1 MTPTNAIGSDVDVI
15 VIGGGVIGLAAA
27 REIAGRGRSVC
38 LLEQHPRAG
47 MEASTHNSGVIHAGL
62 YHPPQ
67 SLKTTLAIEGRERL
81 YAFCE
86 QHGVPHRR
94 TGKLVV
100 ASEEHEYPAL
110 AVLAERA
117 RANGVRDVELLDA
130 AEVRRLEPL
139 IQVHAAL
146 YSPST
151 GIIEAES
158 YVRALERHCRE
169 RDVALLYATPL
180 AGADARGDALQIRT
194 VRETIRAAC
203 VVNAAGLFADEVSRM
218 FGSNSFRIY
227 PCRGEYAELRSRWS
241 GSIARPVY
249 PLPHS
254 SGHGLGVHL
263 TPVIGGPIMLGPTIR
278 YQDDKRDYERN
289 RLPLER
295 FVEPARRLLPTIA
308 PEDLRLGGTGIRAKL
323 HPPEDSFAD
332 FLIARDRT
340 VPRLVHA
347 AGIDSPGLTA
357 SLAIAVRLAEL
368 VGEVVGA

>member
-1 MTPTNAIGSDVDVI
+1 MHDVDVA
-15 VIGGGVIGLAAA
+15 VIGGGVVGLAAA
-27 REIAGRGRSVC
+27 RQIAERGRSVC

-67 SLKTTLAIEGRERL
+67 SLKTTLALDGRERL

-86 QHGVPHRR
+86 QFGVPHRR

-100 ASEEHEYPAL
+100 ASEEPEHTAL
-110 AVLAERA
+110 VALAERA
-117 RANGVRDVELLDA
+117 RANGVRDVERLA
-130 AEVRRLEPL
+130 ASEVRRLEPL
-139 IQVHAAL
+139 IQGHSAL

-158 YVRALERHCRE
+158 FIRALERQCRE
-169 RDVALLYATPL
+169 RDVAMLYATAL
-180 AGADARGDALQIRT
+180 ASAEVRQDALQLRT

-203 VVNAAGLFADEVSRM
+203 VVNAAGLFADDVSRM
-218 FGSNSFRIY
+218 FGGDAFRIY

-241 GSIARPVY
+241 GTVTRPVY

-263 TPVIGGPIMLGPTIR
+263 TPVIGGPIILGPTIR

-289 RLPLER
+289 RLPLEH

-323 HPPEDSFAD
+323 HPPEESFAD

-357 SLAIAVRLAEL
+357 SLAIAVRVSEL
-368 VGEVVGA
+368 VVEVVGG

>member
-1 MTPTNAIGSDVDVI
+1 MSDVDVA
-15 VIGGGVIGLAAA
+15 VIGAGVIGLAAA

-67 SLKTTLAIEGRERL
+67 SLKTCLALEGRARL

-86 QHGVPHRR
+86 QFGVPHRR

-100 ASEEHEYPAL
+100 ASEPDELPAL
-110 AVLAERA
+110 TALAEHA
-117 RANGVRDVELLDA
+117 RANGVHDVELLDTA
-130 AEVRRLEPL
+130 AVRRLEPL
-139 IQVHAAL
+139 VDVHAAL

-158 YVRALERHCRE
+158 YVRMLERHCRE
-169 RDVALLYATPL
+169 RDVAVLVGTPL
-180 AGADARGDALQIRT
+180 VGAVEEKDAIHLRT
-194 VRETIRAAC
+194 PRETIRATC
-203 VVNAAGLFADEVSRM
+203 VVNAAGLFADEVSRLC
-218 FGSNSFRIY
+218 GGERFRIY
-227 PCRGEYAELRSRWS
+227 PCRGEYAELTSRWTGRVS
-241 GSIARPVY
+241 RPVY
-249 PLPHS
+249 PLPHA

-263 TPVIGGPIMLGPTIR
+263 TPTMAGPILLGPTIR
-278 YQDDKRDYERN
+278 YQDDKRDYERD

-295 FVEPARRLLPTIA
+295 FLASAQRLLPSVE
-308 PEDLRLGGTGIRAKL
+308 PGDLRPAGAGIRAKI
-323 HPPEDSFAD
+323 HPPDESFAD
-332 FLIARDRT
+332 FMIARDQT

-357 SLAIAVRLAEL
+357 SLAIARRVADLAVDSL
-368 VGEVVGA
+368 